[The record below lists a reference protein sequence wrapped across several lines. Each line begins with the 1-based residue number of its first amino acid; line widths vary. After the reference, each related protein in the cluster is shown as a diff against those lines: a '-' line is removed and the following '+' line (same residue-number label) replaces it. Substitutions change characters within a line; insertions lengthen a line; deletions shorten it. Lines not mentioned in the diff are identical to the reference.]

1 MRVNRQLTALPG
13 LDAGTPMWGN
23 CYMKKII
30 LAATA
35 LVAVAAA
42 TPAAAQNAATSSV
55 AADPRAKAGARL
67 IKPLTL
73 TANRALNFG
82 TIVMGTIS
90 GNQVVSIDGDGKV
103 TCGVEG
109 GGLTCTDTAAT
120 TAASASYSV
129 TGTQGQVVRI
139 STAPTTLNN
148 TSGGGGTLTLTPKAP
163 EQLTLGNS
171 GAAANDFTVGGSIT
185 ISSSTI
191 DGVYAGEVDV
201 QVAYQ

>member
-1 MRVNRQLTALPG
+1 MKVNSRLTALPG
-13 LDAGTPMWGN
+13 LHAGTPMWGN
-23 CYMKKII
+23 DTTMKKMI

-42 TPAAAQNAATSSV
+42 TPAAAQKV
-55 AADPRAKAGARL
+55 EADPRATAGARL

-73 TANRALNFG
+73 KANRGLNFG

-90 GNQVVSIDGDGKV
+90 GNQVVSIDGAGLV
-103 TCGVEG
+103 TCGVDG
-109 GGLTCTDTAAT
+109 GGLTCTNTAAA
-120 TAASASYSV
+120 TASSASYSV
-129 TGTQGQVVRI
+129 TGTQGQVVLI
-139 STAPTTLNN
+139 TTAPTSLSN

-163 EQLTLGNS
+163 EKLTLGNS

-185 ISSSTI
+185 ISSSTV

>member
-1 MRVNRQLTALPG
+1 
-13 LDAGTPMWGN
+13 
-23 CYMKKII
+23 MKKII

-42 TPAAAQNAATSSV
+42 TPAAAQNAAQASV
-55 AADPRAKAGARL
+55 AASERATAGARL

-73 TANRALNFG
+73 KANRGLNFG
-82 TIVMGTIS
+82 TIVMGTIT
-90 GNQVVSIDGDGKV
+90 GDQVVTVDGSGVV
-103 TCGVEG
+103 TACGTS
-109 GGLTCTDTAAT
+109 GLTCANTAAA

-129 TGTQGQVVRI
+129 TGTQGQVVLI
-139 STAPTTLNN
+139 STAPTSLSN
-148 TSGGGGTLTLTPKAP
+148 TSGPIGTLTLTPKAP
-163 EQLTLGNS
+163 EKLTLGNS

-185 ISSSTI
+185 ISSTTT